1 MRTRS
6 IAVLTLAGLLPI
18 AVAAAPAAS
27 QDEAARQG
35 PARFTVDHA
44 IDMTRVGSV
53 ELSPDGSRVLYTV
66 TELDWDD
73 NERDTRLWIANA
85 DGSDARPYTAEEGD
99 GSARWSPDGRWI
111 AFLRSAGEESEG
123 EGRQL
128 WLIRTDG
135 GEARQLTHHETSVG
149 RFEWGPDSERLVFV
163 AADAVPDSVEEAR
176 EAGHDALFVNEGPN
190 GQTRGRWSNLWW
202 VPVDFD
208 DADARPITRGER
220 MVGDFAVGPQGGR
233 VAFTFRT
240 ENHRNDT
247 YRSEIALV
255 EILDDDEAAPS
266 DAPSGAG
273 AEAEVEPGA
282 EAEAGEEE
290 AGGEPGADEADPA
303 GDEAERAVAEVTV
316 LTDNAAPESSLHWHP
331 DGRLLFRAPSLE
343 TWELDQG
350 NLYLMDVE
358 SGDVEQLMAGSELN
372 FRDAKFTSDG
382 RYLDF
387 TALERTVSN
396 FYRLDLRNGRVR
408 AMSEWTGTAGGA
420 SWSADHG
427 VVAFTFDHPTS
438 PGEVY
443 TARYR
448 PGMERTAVTDVGAAI
463 RALELSSPEVV
474 RWQSAD
480 GLEIEGLLYLP
491 PGGRAGPGSFVLE
504 IHGGPAGVFTQGFDS
519 DAQILTAHGYAI
531 LQPNVRGST
540 GYGDDLLRGN
550 MNDIGGGDFDDVMT
564 GVDFAIDRG
573 VAHPDSL
580 AVKGWS
586 YGGIL
591 GGWTITQTDR
601 FRAASLGAMV
611 SDWPSEFG
619 VGFNYDVSLWYLGGD
634 PWSNQVM
641 WLGRSAYPHADQVS
655 TPTIL
660 FHGEND
666 RTDTPGQSM
675 NFHAALRHF
684 DVPNRFILFPRE
696 GHGIREPRHHRTR
709 LVEELRWFERYVRGN
724 DAWQAPARPGD
735 VDEGA

>member
-1 MRTRS
+1 MRS
-6 IAVLTLAGLLPI
+6 V
-18 AVAAAPAAS
+18 VPAALTFLALTTAPVLA
-27 QDEAARQG
+27 QDPAQDPAQG
-35 PARFTVDHA
+35 ADRDADRFTVDHA

-53 ELSPDGSRVLYTV
+53 ELSPDGGHVLYTV
-66 TELDWDD
+66 TELDWED
-73 NERDTRLWIANA
+73 NERDTRLWLARA
-85 DGSDARPYTAEEGD
+85 DGSDARPFTADEGD

-111 AFLRSAGEESEG
+111 AFARGAGDESDA

-135 GEARQLTHHETSVG
+135 GEARQLTEHPTSV
-149 RFEWGPDSERLVFV
+149 RSYEWTPDSDRLVFV
-163 AADAVPDSVEEAR
+163 AADEVPDSVEKAR
-176 EAGHDALFVNEGPN
+176 KAGDDAIFVNEGPN
-190 GQTRGRWSNLWW
+190 GQTRGSYSNLWW

-220 MVGDFAVGPQGGR
+220 MVGSFAVDPDGRR

-240 ENHRNDT
+240 ENHRNAG
-247 YRSEIALV
+247 YRSEIAVL
-255 EILDDDEAAPS
+255 EILDDTT
-266 DAPSGAG
+266 
-273 AEAEVEPGA
+273 
-282 EAEAGEEE
+282 
-290 AGGEPGADEADPA
+290 
-303 GDEAERAVAEVTV
+303 VAEVTV
-316 LTDNAAPESSLHWHP
+316 LTDNEAPESSLQWHP

-358 SGDVEQLMAGSELN
+358 SGAVEQLMADSKLDVRGGE
-372 FRDAKFTSDG
+372 FTPDG

-396 FYRLDLRNGRVR
+396 FYRLDLRSGRVR
-408 AMSEWTGTAGGA
+408 AITEWPGTVGGA
-420 SWSADHG
+420 SWSEDHS
-427 VVAFTFDHPTS
+427 VVAFTFDS
-438 PGEVY
+438 PASPSEVY

-448 PGMERTAVTDVGAAI
+448 PGMERTVVTDVGADI
-463 RALELSSPEVV
+463 RALALAEPEVV

-480 GLEIEGLLYLP
+480 GLEIEGLLWLP
-491 PGGRAGPGSFVLE
+491 PEGRERPGSFVLE
-504 IHGGPAGVFTQGFDS
+504 IHGGPAGVFTRGFDS
-519 DAQILTAHGYAI
+519 DAQILTAQGYAV

-540 GYGDDLLRGN
+540 GYGDALLRGN

-564 GVDFAIDRG
+564 GVDFAIRRD

-601 FRAASLGAMV
+601 FAAASLGAMV

-634 PWSNQVM
+634 PWSNRAM
-641 WLGRSAYPHADQVS
+641 WMGRSAYTHADQVA

-660 FHGEND
+660 FHGERDN
-666 RTDTPGQSM
+666 TDTPGQSM

-709 LVEELRWFERYVRGN
+709 LVEELRWFEQYVRGN
-724 DAWQAPARPGD
+724 AEWEAPERPDGESTAPDDA
-735 VDEGA
+735 DEAG